1 LAGPLSPGIL
11 SSLWRWAIG
20 ERGPLW
26 KDAQQKTAS
35 LRPGKD
41 TEPEMI
47 IDRILGPGLTVI
59 GCELASYRH
68 AFMRQMAMATAT
80 GQKFLDTFNV
90 KKCKTLYN
98 AGGLSEYMIFKN
110 LMDFPAHAL
119 DLHKKWERLDKDC
132 IGQLDSYFDK
142 HRGLG
147 AVFLG
152 EYSLIKRRLPN
163 NRDNL
168 LAAHELTMQ
177 REFEDIND
185 ITDWSIGKKISVIV
199 SHKLS
204 TRGSLHYGGAITNR
218 DNELKIV
225 KRRGQW
231 ILEMVRSSK
240 HFPTYHDIEQIT
252 GLPHST
258 AHGRLKSLAKRDRI
272 VKIKDK
278 PIRWMVNPNISSLSM
293 SNMVDK

>member
-1 LAGPLSPGIL
+1 
-11 SSLWRWAIG
+11 
-20 ERGPLW
+20 
-26 KDAQQKTAS
+26 
-35 LRPGKD
+35 
-41 TEPEMI
+41 
-47 IDRILGPGLTVI
+47 
-59 GCELASYRH
+59 
-68 AFMRQMAMATAT
+68 MAMATAT

-231 ILEMVRSSK
+231 WLEVGEGSNYLTFGEWQLDYDDIKRSFNIKDPEEDGARKAMQPINQNDELILEMVRSSK